1 VSIARNRPPFEMPP
15 PGPPEARDDRVRAL
29 KALLERRA
37 YEVPSEDVA
46 ARIIRDALA
55 GVPPAEDRH

>member
-1 VSIARNRPPFEMPP
+1 MPP